1 MGRKQTNTYPSTPFS
16 RRICLLQKERGYS
29 DEEVIAG
36 VVDDNGNPLITGEQA
51 YKTHKSGRSQPNNL
65 QDMLSGYARFY
76 KVSVDYLLEM
86 TDETTPDR
94 AEAQKTTG
102 LTDTAVRQLTAL
114 KDGSPELLKMLD
126 AIIAAASGEA
136 LASLYARIY
145 KDYKDSQMDI
155 PAVFRD
161 ISQAQQDSFAKDL
174 YRYIRALVTDKL
186 ASTFDEEIAVEDEIR
201 CLPIEED
208 ETASLETQ
216 RAEK

>member
-1 MGRKQTNTYPSTPFS
+1 MGRPPIHKYNSTPFS

-51 YKTHKSGRSQPNNL
+51 YKTHKSGRSQPNNF
-65 QDMLSGYARFY
+65 QDMLRGYARFY
-76 KVSVDYLLEM
+76 DVSVDYLLEL
-86 TDETTPDR
+86 TDSPTP
-94 AEAQKTTG
+94 EIGSVGEVTG
-102 LTDTAVRQLTAL
+102 LSDAATRQLAAL

-126 AIIAAASGEA
+126 TIISTASGEV

-155 PAVFRD
+155 PATFRD

-174 YRYIRALVTDKL
+174 YKYIRTVVTNKL
-186 ASTFDEEIAVEDEIR
+186 ASTFDEEIAVEDETR

-208 ETASLETQ
+208 KTAPLGTQ
-216 RAEK
+216 KIEK